1 MKIRKIAV
9 IASFLA
15 IGILFAASSEKD
27 KKFPN
32 NNNQEMV
39 EEEGELTRAEVQ
51 EVNEEENPV
60 DVVTITD
67 PSKLNKIKKSFQNV
81 KWEPNVQAEMA
92 REQDVIVTLFYS
104 TDKNTPERRYEY
116 RIWFEVKTATIISNK
131 ESEGFGSLD
140 WENTQNLKNALAN

>member
-1 MKIRKIAV
+1 
-9 IASFLA
+9 
-15 IGILFAASSEKD
+15 
-27 KKFPN
+27 
-32 NNNQEMV
+32 MV

-67 PSKLNKIKKSFQNV
+67 PSKLNKIKKSLQNV

-104 TDKNTPERRYEY
+104 TDKNIPERRYEY
-116 RIWFEVKTATIISNK
+116 RIWFENNTATIISNK